1 MEEIIYELSKLG
13 KGVVG
18 KKSSRNKVSLERTQK
33 RMDLGKNTVND
44 LENKRRRKKK
54 SKRNKNKDTLIKGL
68 RELLN
73 TESGQ

>member
-1 MEEIIYELSKLG
+1 MLEEIICELSKLG

-33 RMDLGKNTVND
+33 RMDLGKNTASD
-44 LENKRRRKKK
+44 LENKRRKK
-54 SKRNKNKDTLIKGL
+54 SKRNRNKDTLIKGL
-68 RELLN
+68 REMLN